1 MNEMETQKTNN
12 ILKFKSNL
20 QKEKNISQNQMI
32 QTKENVDSYKKLK
45 QHLWWRI
52 KTIPSQK
59 PQSWEQLNP
68 SLSLSS
74 TAEIALILGYHISQ

>member
-1 MNEMETQKTNN
+1 METQKTNN

-45 QHLWWRI
+45 HHL
-52 KTIPSQK
+52 
-59 PQSWEQLNP
+59 
-68 SLSLSS
+68 
-74 TAEIALILGYHISQ
+74 

>member
-1 MNEMETQKTNN
+1 METQKTNN

-45 QHLWWRI
+45 QHL
-52 KTIPSQK
+52 
-59 PQSWEQLNP
+59 
-68 SLSLSS
+68 
-74 TAEIALILGYHISQ
+74 